1 MVAARPQKRTTGPV
15 EVVVFKVR
23 KQKRLPRRLLESVPQ
38 DWERWDR
45 YARLEG
51 LNWSEFTRRA
61 LEQRCASIEDL
72 ARQANTEPAVR
83 LRLPG
88 LPYTVDKIASARA
101 ALSQKPTKKNDA
113 AGRPKRRAAGAAQK
127 GSSRS

>member
-1 MVAARPQKRTTGPV
+1 MRFKR
-15 EVVVFKVR
+15 R
-23 KQKRLPRRLLESVPQ
+23 KQKRLPRRLLESVPN
-38 DWERWDR
+38 DWERWDKC
-45 YARLEG
+45 AKLEG

-72 ARQANTEPAVR
+72 ERASRTEPAVR

-88 LPYTVDKIASARA
+88 LPYTVESIAKARA
-101 ALSQKPTKKNDA
+101 ALSEKPTQKNGAAARQKK
-113 AGRPKRRAAGAAQK
+113 RAAGAAQK